1 MEYNIE
7 INEQQ
12 REVLMQA
19 LTYYL
24 SFDVDK
30 ATQAIINQII
40 IKLEII

>member
-24 SFDVDK
+24 SSGVDK
-30 ATQAIINQII
+30 TTQAIINQII